1 MHKIDHVRLYDCT
14 IFVYYNYNQQLLANI
29 TESLSVDE

>member
-1 MHKIDHVRLYDCT
+1 MHKIDHMRLYDCT
-14 IFVYYNYNQQLLANI
+14 IVVYYNYNQQLLANI